1 MHRLAEQRQY
11 DQHGE
16 VADKLQ
22 RERRGDGSV
31 DDDLVWERDLADQ
44 TGVSGDADRSTLQ
57 GFLRREPGPQRHR
70 DEDQKALTVHWPGA
84 KYGCEDEV
92 VDGKQCLDGNQ
103 RPHSTADASEIAR
116 IKLASKEIGEQ
127 RRTARDAQRCGSF
140 SAMG

>member
-1 MHRLAEQRQY
+1 MHRLAEPPQY

-31 DDDLVWERDLADQ
+31 DNDLVRERDLADQ

-57 GFLRREPGPQRHR
+57 GFLRRDTGPQRDR

-84 KYGCEDEV
+84 KYGCKDEV
-92 VDGKQCLDGNQ
+92 VDGKQCQRMQQ
-103 RPHSTADASEIAR
+103 RPRKTADASEIAR
-116 IKLASKEIGEQ
+116 KKLA
-127 RRTARDAQRCGSF
+127 
-140 SAMG
+140 